1 MGISDV
7 KKMDFEPKNDT
18 MTCAPK
24 RAF

>member
-18 MTCAPK
+18 MTCVPK